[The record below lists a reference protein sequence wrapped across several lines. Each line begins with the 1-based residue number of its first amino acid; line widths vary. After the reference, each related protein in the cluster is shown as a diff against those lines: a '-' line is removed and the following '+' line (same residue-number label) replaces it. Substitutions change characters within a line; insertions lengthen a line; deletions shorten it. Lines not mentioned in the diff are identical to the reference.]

1 MSIEYVRRCYRMPWL
16 KRGLRVLALGKPGR
30 VTRATAHVYVR
41 LDGEQHAKPYHPHD
55 IECAQQRLQAV
66 QDV

>member
-30 VTRATAHVYVR
+30 VTRAAH
-41 LDGEQHAKPYHPHD
+41 QHLR
-55 IECAQQRLQAV
+55 EV